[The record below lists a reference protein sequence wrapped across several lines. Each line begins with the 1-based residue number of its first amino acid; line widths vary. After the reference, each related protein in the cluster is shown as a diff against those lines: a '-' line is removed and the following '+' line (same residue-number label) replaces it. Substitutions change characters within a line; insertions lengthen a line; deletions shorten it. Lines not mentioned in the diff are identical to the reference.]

1 MAIAGAFE
9 CESGAVVAAWNA
21 PRVARGRIW
30 SARVGMGFS
39 IDNLRS
45 LGGVA
50 FVIAVAWALSDNR
63 SKFPWRIVAVALG
76 LEIVLAVSMFAL
88 PPLRALL
95 AGVSAGIDGLQAAT
109 LEGARFV
116 FGYLAGGATPYALT
130 NPENST
136 VLAFGVLPLIIV
148 VSALSALL
156 WRWGVLE
163 WACRGLGFVL
173 RKTMGIGGALGLA
186 TGANIFLGMVE
197 APLVVRPYL
206 ERMSRADL
214 FVIMTTGMAT
224 IAGTVMALYASFLG
238 GSSPDAAG
246 HILIASFMAAP
257 GSIAIARVMMPAGD
271 GVGAAAIEKAPKLYR
286 SSMDAF
292 ARGVQDGV
300 NMLIAVV
307 AMLLAAVAFVALANM
322 LLAAALPEIG
332 GSELTIGRIFGWIF
346 SPFMWMLG
354 IPWHDALP
362 AGELMGA
369 KTALNEL
376 IAYLDMSRLASDAI
390 EPRTRLMM
398 IYALCGFANFA
409 SVAIMIGGLSSICP
423 ERRDDFA
430 DLGLKS
436 LLAGTLT
443 NMLSAALIGLAPLGL
458 LQL

>member
-1 MAIAGAFE
+1 MD
-9 CESGAVVAAWNA
+9 
-21 PRVARGRIW
+21 
-30 SARVGMGFS
+30 FS

-50 FVIAVAWALSDNR
+50 FVFAVAWALSSNR
-63 SKFPWRIVAVALG
+63 SKFPWRIVLVAVAL
-76 LEIVLAVSMFAL
+76 EVVLAVSMFVL
-88 PPLRALL
+88 PPLRAVL
-95 AGVSAGIDGLQAAT
+95 AAVSAAIDGLQAAT
-109 LEGARFV
+109 IEGGKFV
-116 FGYLAGGATPYALT
+116 FGYLAGGATPYQVT

-173 RKTMGIGGALGLA
+173 RKTMGISGPLGLA

-197 APLVVRPYL
+197 APLIIRPYL
-206 ERMSRADL
+206 MNMSRADL

-224 IAGTVMALYASFLG
+224 IAGTVMALYASFLHG
-238 GSSPDAAG
+238 TSPDAAG

-257 GSIAIARVMMPAGD
+257 GSIAIARVMMPTVEMDPSMVA
-271 GVGAAAIEKAPKLYR
+271 EKAPRLYR

-292 ARGVQDGV
+292 SRGVQDGV

-322 LLAAALPEIG
+322 ILGNLPDVG
-332 GSELTIGRIFGWIF
+332 GADLTIGRIFGWIF
-346 SPFMWMLG
+346 SPFMWLLG
-354 IPWHDALP
+354 IPWDDSLI
-362 AGELMGA
+362 AGELMGT

-376 IAYLDMSRLASDAI
+376 IAYLNLSQIGVDAI

-430 DLGLKS
+430 DLALKS
-436 LLAGTLT
+436 MLAGTLT
-443 NMLSAALIGLAPLGL
+443 NMLSAALIGLAPLSL
-458 LQL
+458 LHL

>member
-1 MAIAGAFE
+1 ME
-9 CESGAVVAAWNA
+9 
-21 PRVARGRIW
+21 
-30 SARVGMGFS
+30 FS

-45 LGGVA
+45 LGGVV
-50 FVIAVAWALSDNR
+50 FVFAIAWALSNNR
-63 SKFPWRIVAVALG
+63 SKFPWRIVLVAVG

-88 PPLRALL
+88 PPLRAML
-95 AGVSAGIDGLQAAT
+95 AWVSAGIDGLQAAT
-109 LEGARFV
+109 VEGGKFV
-116 FGYLAGGATPYALT
+116 FGYLAGGATPYQVT
-130 NPENST
+130 NPENTT

-156 WRWGVLE
+156 WRWGILE

-173 RKTMGIGGALGLA
+173 RKTMGISGPLGLA

-197 APLVVRPYL
+197 APLIVRPYL
-206 ERMSRADL
+206 MNMSRADL

-224 IAGTVMALYASFLG
+224 IAGTVMALYASFLHG
-238 GSSPDAAG
+238 TSPDAAG
-246 HILIASFMAAP
+246 HILVASFMAAP
-257 GSIAIARVMMPAGD
+257 GSIAIARVMMPTVEMD
-271 GVGAAAIEKAPKLYR
+271 PGVNPEKAPRLYR

-292 ARGVQDGV
+292 SRGVMDGV

-307 AMLLAAVAFVALANM
+307 GMLLAAVAFVALANM
-322 LLAAALPEIG
+322 ILGNLPDVG
-332 GSELTIGRIFGWIF
+332 GSELTIGRIFGWLF
-346 SPFMWMLG
+346 SPFMWLLG
-354 IPWHDALP
+354 IPWEDSLI
-362 AGELMGA
+362 AGELMGT

-376 IAYLDMSRLASDAI
+376 IAYLNLSQISVDAI

-430 DLGLKS
+430 DLALKS
-436 LLAGTLT
+436 MLAGTLT
-443 NMLSAALIGLAPLGL
+443 NMLSAALIGLAPLSL

>member
-1 MAIAGAFE
+1 
-9 CESGAVVAAWNA
+9 
-21 PRVARGRIW
+21 
-30 SARVGMGFS
+30 MGFS

-45 LGGVA
+45 LGGVV
-50 FVIAVAWALSDNR
+50 FVFAVAWALSSNR
-63 SKFPWRIVAVALG
+63 SKFPWRIVLVAVGLEVALA
-76 LEIVLAVSMFAL
+76 ISMFAL

-95 AGVSAGIDGLQAAT
+95 EWLTAAILGLQAAT
-109 LEGARFV
+109 IEGAKFV
-116 FGYLAGGATPYALT
+116 FGHLAGGATPYQLT

-163 WACRGLGFVL
+163 FACRGLGFVL
-173 RKTMGIGGALGLA
+173 RKTLGISGPLGLA

-197 APLVVRPYL
+197 APLIVRPYL
-206 ERMSRADL
+206 ANMSRADL

-224 IAGTVMALYASFLG
+224 IAGTVMALYASFLYAT
-238 GSSPDAAG
+238 SPDAAG

-257 GSIAIARVMMPAGD
+257 GSIAIARVMMPTVETDANII
-271 GVGAAAIEKAPKLYR
+271 AEKAPRLYR

-292 ARGVQDGV
+292 SRGVQDGV

-322 LLAAALPEIG
+322 LLGQLPDVG
-332 GSELTIGRIFGWIF
+332 GGELTIGRIFGWIF

-354 IPWHDALP
+354 IPWGDAQI
-362 AGELMGA
+362 AGELMGTKA
-369 KTALNEL
+369 ALNEL
-376 IAYLDMSRLASDAI
+376 IAYLNLSQVSVDAI

-398 IYALCGFANFA
+398 IYALCGFANFG
-409 SVAIMIGGLSSICP
+409 SVAIMIGGLSAMCP

-430 DLGLKS
+430 DLGLRS
-436 LLAGTLT
+436 MLAGLLT
-443 NMLSAALIGLAPLGL
+443 NMLTASLIGLAPLGL

>member
-1 MAIAGAFE
+1 
-9 CESGAVVAAWNA
+9 
-21 PRVARGRIW
+21 
-30 SARVGMGFS
+30 MGFS

-45 LGGVA
+45 LVGVA
-50 FVIAVAWALSDNR
+50 FVIGVAWALSDSR

-76 LEIVLAVSMFAL
+76 LEILLAVSMFAL

-95 AGVSAGIDGLQAAT
+95 AWVSAGIDGLQAAT

-116 FGYLAGGATPYALT
+116 FGYLAGGATPYVLT

-206 ERMSRADL
+206 ANMSRADL

-224 IAGTVMALYASFLG
+224 IAGTVMALYASFLSG
-238 GSSPDAAG
+238 TSPDAAG
-246 HILIASFMAAP
+246 HILVASFMAAP
-257 GSIAIARVMMPAGD
+257 GSIAIARIMMPAGD
-271 GVGAAAIEKAPKLYR
+271 EQGAAAEKAPRLYR

-322 LLAAALPEIG
+322 ILASALPDIG

-362 AGELMGA
+362 AGELMGT

-443 NMLSAALIGLAPLGL
+443 NMLSAALIGLAPLAL